1 MPFAV
6 NDLDAAYN
14 AIKELVMN
22 PEERRRLE
30 SVIANEYHST
40 ERTLSARTILKTLG
54 AVPRTVDVR

>member
-22 PEERRRLE
+22 LEERRRLE
-30 SVIANEYHST
+30 SVIASEYHST
-40 ERTLSARTILKTLG
+40 EWTLSARTILETLG

>member
-14 AIKELVMN
+14 AIKQPVMN

-30 SVIANEYHST
+30 SVIASEYHST
-40 ERTLSARTILKTLG
+40 EWTLSARTILETLG
-54 AVPRTVDVR
+54 EVRRAVDVR